1 MKKVTGRVYVIGH
14 QKNKSHGKNLFFVII
29 KDYLSEA
36 VTIKKINIWGL
47 VNDLRSYFAFLLII
61 DSFIGGFVLSPTF
74 FVGIILAILLFVTA
88 SWIVQFLIII
98 YLLIFGFLALFGGLI
113 LMMIYGVIMLITGI
127 LLAHNWFGT

>member
-1 MKKVTGRVYVIGH
+1 
-14 QKNKSHGKNLFFVII
+14 
-29 KDYLSEA
+29 
-36 VTIKKINIWGL
+36 L

-61 DSFIGGFVLSPTF
+61 DSFIGGFVLSPIF
-74 FVGIILAILLFVTA
+74 FVGIILAILLFVIA

-113 LMMIYGVIMLITGI
+113 LMMIYGVIMLITAI